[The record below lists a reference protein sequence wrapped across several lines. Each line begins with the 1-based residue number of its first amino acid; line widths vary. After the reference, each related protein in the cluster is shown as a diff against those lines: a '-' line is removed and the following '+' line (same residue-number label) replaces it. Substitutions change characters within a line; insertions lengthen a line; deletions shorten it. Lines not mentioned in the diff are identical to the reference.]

1 MCVCVCASL
10 FRLRSKQLTALYHD
24 NYKDG
29 IFRGR
34 SLAIISL
41 CHTSHCASCMYCT
54 VLYIAVQMA
63 LCRTYHRYSVDG
75 IAATTERYY
84 NMQCIQHDL
93 NVINLLLLLLLCR
106 PPVIYVG
113 DSGLPMD
120 CLHVCTRVCGDYTL
134 TGASVYCVYMFI
146 LQLGLPLS
154 TVSVGKCSLR
164 HALVFCTSRGK

>member
-1 MCVCVCASL
+1 MCVCVCVLHSSDFVPSSSQLSIMTTIRTESSEVGLLLLSL
-10 FRLRSKQLTALYHD
+10 CVTLLTALHV
-24 NYKDG
+24 
-29 IFRGR
+29 
-34 SLAIISL
+34 
-41 CHTSHCASCMYCT
+41 CT

-84 NMQCIQHDL
+84 SIQHDL
-93 NVINLLLLLLLCR
+93 NVIDLLLLLLLLLLLCR

-134 TGASVYCVYMFI
+134 TCASV
-146 LQLGLPLS
+146 
-154 TVSVGKCSLR
+154 
-164 HALVFCTSRGK
+164 